1 MVITYEDNKKKRS
14 TLRVMGGVRAIASDL
29 CFLGDIQLRPF
40 MRMGSKVLWLIR
52 QSNNSKTKTMGTTKE
67 EMIMLLRELQDLQM
81 WLMNSGRKFSLIITL
96 SGNLKI
102 FASVVGLTY
111 RGVNLSN
118 RKPFNKNVAKLY
130 DFIDYVKRTEYE
142 CKKSETNQTPTGKS
156 RV

>member
-1 MVITYEDNKKKRS
+1 MV
-14 TLRVMGGVRAIASDL
+14 
-29 CFLGDIQLRPF
+29 
-40 MRMGSKVLWLIR
+40 
-52 QSNNSKTKTMGTTKE
+52 TTKE

-81 WLMNSGRKFSLIITL
+81 WLLNSGRKFSLIITL

-118 RKPFNKNVAKLY
+118 RNPFNKNVAKLY